1 MTEQEIRALE
11 RMLDKIDYYRLLKID
26 RTAHAADVRGS
37 YHAARSRFNPD
48 RYLQQSPDLHDAV
61 SRIARRITEA
71 YMVLRDVKRR
81 RAYDKA
87 LEDGALRFG
96 DKAAGNAKSE
106 DEARKGQTASG
117 RKFYSMALQ
126 EESRGDLMK
135 AMAHLKMAL
144 TFEPQNA
151 YFKEHLGR
159 LKPPKKTGYKIT

>member
-11 RMLDKIDYYRLLKID
+11 RMLDKVDYYRLLKID
-26 RTAHAADVRGS
+26 HSAHAADVRGS
-37 YHAARSRFNPD
+37 YHAARRRFNPD
-48 RYLQQSPDLHDAV
+48 RYLQAPPDLHDAV

-71 YMVLRDVKRR
+71 YLVLRDIKRR

-87 LEDGALRFG
+87 LEAGDVRFSAR
-96 DKAAGNAKSE
+96 AADEVKSE
-106 DEARKGQTASG
+106 DEARKGQTPSG

-126 EESRGDLMK
+126 EESRGDIGK

-151 YFKEHLGR
+151 HFKEHLGR
-159 LKPPKKTGYKIT
+159 LKPPKKSFKIT